1 MRLPYVKIY
10 FQQLQWRV
18 FLFMDQINQILLFS
32 LMNVLERS
40 KITVQQRHIF
50 KKIFSHGN
58 FRYVSSLSKKVFS
71 AAPVNHFFL
80 YGPNNSKPNKTKQDS
95 LVFRNASF
103 RENKDHSLRT
113 TPFQKILINKS
124 FGFVSTLRK
133 KVFSGA
139 LVKFFPFYGPSNSD
153 SVVFGNATFAEIKDH
168 SLKTTSKKI
177 DMKVLSFFLPYVKW
191 HCQGHQWRDFLF
203 MAQMIQI
210 LLFLGVPFL
219 ERSKITVWEWHL
231 LKKRIYYRSF
241 EFLPALCKKVF
252 LKAQVKC
259 FSLYGSHNSDS
270 AVFGNVA
277 VGEIKDHTL
286 TTTPFQK
293 KLLWMF

>member
-1 MRLPYVKIY
+1 MA
-10 FQQLQWRV
+10 
-18 FLFMDQINQILLFS
+18 QITPNQTRPNKILLLS
-32 LMNVLERS
+32 EMPLSERT
-40 KITVQQRHIF
+40 KITVWERHLF
-50 KKIFSHGN
+50 K
-58 FRYVSSLSKKVFS
+58 
-71 AAPVNHFFL
+71 
-80 YGPNNSKPNKTKQDS
+80 
-95 LVFRNASF
+95 
-103 RENKDHSLRT
+103 
-113 TPFQKILINKS
+113 KILINKS

>member
-1 MRLPYVKIY
+1 MA
-10 FQQLQWRV
+10 
-18 FLFMDQINQILLFS
+18 QITPNQARPNKILLFS
-32 LMNVLERS
+32 EMPLSERT
-40 KITVQQRHIF
+40 KITVWERHLF
-50 KKIFSHGN
+50 K
-58 FRYVSSLSKKVFS
+58 
-71 AAPVNHFFL
+71 
-80 YGPNNSKPNKTKQDS
+80 
-95 LVFRNASF
+95 
-103 RENKDHSLRT
+103 
-113 TPFQKILINKS
+113 KILINKS

-219 ERSKITVWEWHL
+219 ERSKITVWEQHL
-231 LKKRIYYRSF
+231 WKTNLQWKFWVVSALRI
-241 EFLPALCKKVF
+241 KVF
-252 LKAQVKC
+252 SRGPVKR
-259 FSLYGSHNSDS
+259 FSLYGSNESFCVVS
-270 AVFGNVA
+270 GMPIWQRSKITVWAQSIF
-277 VGEIKDHTL
+277 
-286 TTTPFQK
+286 
-293 KLLWMF
+293 

>member
-1 MRLPYVKIY
+1 MA
-10 FQQLQWRV
+10 
-18 FLFMDQINQILLFS
+18 QITPNQTRPNKILLFS
-32 LMNVLERS
+32 EMPLSERT
-40 KITVQQRHIF
+40 KITVWERHLF
-50 KKIFSHGN
+50 K
-58 FRYVSSLSKKVFS
+58 
-71 AAPVNHFFL
+71 
-80 YGPNNSKPNKTKQDS
+80 
-95 LVFRNASF
+95 
-103 RENKDHSLRT
+103 
-113 TPFQKILINKS
+113 KILINKS

-191 HCQGHQWRDFLF
+191 HCQGHQWRDFPF

-277 VGEIKDHTL
+277 VGEIKDHSLGTTSLKNKFAMEVLSCVCL
-286 TTTPFQK
+286 TYKGIFK
-293 KLLWMF
+293 RNSEALFSLWLKWVILCRFGNANLAEIKDHSLSTINFLKTF